1 MASKKD
7 YIKDVESKLKDVLCE
22 ISAISI
28 KKTKLNTKLSPVFQ
42 ADLVLEI
49 FFNNKKKNIL
59 VEVKSVGEPR
69 YIRSAVHQLASYLS
83 GSVDDYGIIAAP
95 YISEKTGQICKEAN
109 IGYIDLSG
117 NCYLYFDT
125 IYIKKE
131 NYKSID
137 SRKKEVKSLVFKKKL
152 LDF

>member
-1 MASKKD
+1 MTVKKD
-7 YIKDVESKLKDVLCE
+7 YIKEVESKLKELLCE

-28 KKTKLNTKLSPVFQ
+28 KKTRLNTKLSPVFQ

-49 FFNNKKKNIL
+49 FFINKKKNIV
-59 VEVKSVGEPR
+59 VEIITVGEPR
-69 YIRSAVHQLASYLS
+69 YIRSAVHQLASYLARR
-83 GSVDDYGIIAAP
+83 VEDYGVIAAP

-117 NCYLYFDT
+117 NCYLSFDS

-137 SRKKEVKSLVFKKKL
+137 ARKKEVKSLFAKKL
-152 LDF
+152 LDS